1 MDVYYI
7 YFITP
12 QILTSVI
19 MITMEDVDR
28 YVVTYPV
35 HTDVNVKITISVIL
49 DLYSTNSPTSVTVS
63 NVFPFS

>member
-1 MDVYYI
+1 
-7 YFITP
+7 
-12 QILTSVI
+12 

-63 NVFPFS
+63 NVFSESEC